1 MLDWRPDR
9 IDIFFNKKIVRSIRD
24 TDILSMFND
33 TTQNVVINNAVQ
45 NEHDSENPTYSEFI
59 IKYFKYTPL
68 ILNN

>member
-1 MLDWRPDR
+1 
-9 IDIFFNKKIVRSIRD
+9 
-24 TDILSMFND
+24 MFND